1 MYYVPII
8 LVMYIDVVPNR
19 NSPPAI
25 LLRESFWK
33 DGKVRKRTLANLSK
47 LPPHLIDAL
56 RRFLKGATP
65 SDIPLHDAFDIV
77 RSLPHGH
84 VAAVL
89 SCLRQCGLES
99 LIASRRSRQRDLVV
113 AMIVAR
119 ILDPRSKLA
128 TARGL
133 SSHTASDS
141 LAEMLDLADA
151 DENELY
157 QAMDWLLQRQ
167 TAIEARLAD
176 KHLQE
181 GALVLYD
188 LSSTW
193 FEGRHCP
200 LARYGYSRD
209 RKRGSLQLVF
219 GLLCDRQGWPLAIEA
234 FQGDTADPS
243 TVAAQ
248 VDKMRKRFGLSRVVL
263 VGDRG
268 LLTEARIR
276 EDLKP
281 AGLDWISALRGPA
294 LRALVEQ
301 GALQPSLFDQR
312 DLAEIT
318 CPTLYPGERLIVCR
332 NPLLAEERSRK
343 REELLAATETELGTI
358 LKATQRERRRLK
370 GEIKIR
376 QRVHKVVDKYKM
388 KKHFLL
394 DITDDRFSYRRNPD
408 RIAAE
413 AALDGFYV
421 VRTSLAKTQLDSQET
436 VKAYKGLSVVERAFR
451 CFKTIDLKVRPIH
464 HRLASRVRAHLLLC
478 LLAYYVERHMRLCLA
493 PMLFDDEEGPERTSV
508 VAAAKP
514 SASAR
519 KKAASKHSPDGLPVH
534 SFRTLL
540 ADLGTIVKQRVQPSA
555 AGSPPFDL
563 VTRPTPQ
570 QEKVLSLLNLRLGR
584 TR

>member
-1 MYYVPII
+1 
-8 LVMYIDVVPNR
+8 MYIDVVPNR

-56 RRFLKGATP
+56 RRCLKGATP

-89 SCLRQCGLES
+89 SSLRQCGLES

-167 TAIEARLAD
+167 TAIETRLAD

-343 REELLAATETELGTI
+343 REELLTATETELGTI

-376 QRVHKVVDKYKM
+376 ERVHKVVDKYKM

-394 DITDDRFSYRRNPD
+394 DITDDGFSYRRNPD

-493 PMLFDDEEGPERTSV
+493 PMLFDDEEGPERPSV
-508 VAAAKP
+508 VAGAKP

-570 QEKVLSLLNLRLGR
+570 QEKVLALLNLRLGR

>member
-1 MYYVPII
+1 
-8 LVMYIDVVPNR
+8 MYIDVVPNR

-141 LAEMLDLADA
+141 LADMLDLADA

-167 TAIEARLAD
+167 TAIETRLAD

-248 VDKMRKRFGLSRVVL
+248 VNKMRKRFGLSRVVL

-312 DLAEIT
+312 DLVEIT

-332 NPLLAEERSRK
+332 NP
-343 REELLAATETELGTI
+343 
-358 LKATQRERRRLK
+358 
-370 GEIKIR
+370 
-376 QRVHKVVDKYKM
+376 
-388 KKHFLL
+388 
-394 DITDDRFSYRRNPD
+394 D

-421 VRTSLAKTQLDSQET
+421 QDEEALPPR
-436 VKAYKGLSVVERAFR
+436 
-451 CFKTIDLKVRPIH
+451 H
-464 HRLASRVRAHLLLC
+464 HR
-478 LLAYYVERHMRLCLA
+478 
-493 PMLFDDEEGPERTSV
+493 
-508 VAAAKP
+508 
-514 SASAR
+514 
-519 KKAASKHSPDGLPVH
+519 
-534 SFRTLL
+534 
-540 ADLGTIVKQRVQPSA
+540 
-555 AGSPPFDL
+555 
-563 VTRPTPQ
+563 
-570 QEKVLSLLNLRLGR
+570 
-584 TR
+584 

>member
-1 MYYVPII
+1 
-8 LVMYIDVVPNR
+8 MYIDVVPNR
-19 NSPPAI
+19 SSPPAI

-56 RRFLKGATP
+56 RRRLKGAPP
-65 SDIPLHDAFDIV
+65 SDTPLQDAFDIV

-84 VAAVL
+84 VAAAL
-89 SCLRQCGLES
+89 SSLRHCGLES

-133 SSHTASDS
+133 SSQTATDT
-141 LAEMLDLADA
+141 LPEMLGLADA
-151 DENELY
+151 DANELY

-167 TAIEARLAD
+167 AAIETRLAD
-176 KHLQE
+176 KHLKE

-188 LSSTW
+188 LTSTW

-200 LARYGYSRD
+200 LARHGYSRD
-209 RKRGSLQLVF
+209 RKRGYLQLVF
-219 GLLCDRQGWPLAIEA
+219 GLLCTREGWPLAIEA

-243 TVAAQ
+243 TLASQ
-248 VDKMRKRFGLSRVVL
+248 VNKLRKRFGLSRVAL

-276 EDLKP
+276 EDLQP

-294 LRALVEQ
+294 IRALVRQ

-318 CPTLYPGERLIVCR
+318 CPALYPGERLIVCR
-332 NPLLAEERSRK
+332 NPLLAEERARK
-343 REELLAATETELGTI
+343 RQELLAATEAKLVQVLE
-358 LKATQRERRRLK
+358 ATQRERRPLK

-376 QRVHKVVDKYKM
+376 ERVHKVVDQYKM

-394 DITDDRFSYRRNPD
+394 EITPDRFSYRRNPVSV
-408 RIAAE
+408 AAE

-436 VKAYKGLSVVERAFR
+436 VEAYKGLSVVERAFR
-451 CFKTIDLKVRPIH
+451 CFKTLDLRVRPIY
-464 HRLASRVRAHLLLC
+464 HRLAPRVRAHLWLC
-478 LLAYYVERHMRLCLA
+478 LLAYYVEHHMRTCLA
-493 PMLFDDEEGPERTSV
+493 PMLFDDQEGPERSSV
-508 VAAAKP
+508 VAAAQP

-519 KKAASKHSPDGLPVH
+519 KKAASKRCPDGLPVH

-540 ADLGTIVKQRVQPSA
+540 ADLATIARQRIQPKD

-570 QEKVLSLLNLRLGR
+570 QEKALSLLNVRLGPGR
-584 TR
+584 QPSTQ